1 MTKEEIKNFNECAVE
16 IKDSDGHINKGW
28 FVIID
33 GKYKLYPFDTIWII
47 HNYTLGSIKFIRHL
61 TNDYEIEEKKR

>member
-33 GKYKLYPFDTIWII
+33 GKYKLFPLNSIWDI
-47 HNYTLGSIKFIRHL
+47 HTYTLTSIVSIRHL
-61 TNDYEIEEKKR
+61 TNGYEEKLYE